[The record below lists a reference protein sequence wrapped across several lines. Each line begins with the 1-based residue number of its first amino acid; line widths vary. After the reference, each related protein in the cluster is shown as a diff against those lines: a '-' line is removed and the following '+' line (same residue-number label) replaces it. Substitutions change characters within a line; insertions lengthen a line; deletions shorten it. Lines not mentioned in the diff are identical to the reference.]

1 MIADSSAKRSY
12 AGSTATEMDKAYC
25 NSIARSEVKFRQ
37 NAVAAGLVVL
47 VMLLSVA
54 APGQPAPSH
63 LKPDDTLPV
72 LGGQALT
79 GRWLDLPAAAGESPA
94 AVILSFSRAG
104 GRDAQNWAQ
113 HLSKDYPHLAIYTVI
128 FLESVP
134 RLFRSVAVSGIRGG
148 MPLFMQDRTILL
160 YQDESL
166 WKQRLQVTDKSRASV
181 ILLGPREHIQWI
193 TSGPFADSLYLAL
206 SKQIGASN

>member
-12 AGSTATEMDKAYC
+12 VGSAATDMDKAY
-25 NSIARSEVKFRQ
+25 SKLIARSELKIRQ
-37 NAVAAGLVVL
+37 NAMAGGAVVL
-47 VMLLSVA
+47 MMFLSA
-54 APGQPAPSH
+54 AASGQPVTSH
-63 LKPDDTLPV
+63 LEPDDTLPM

-79 GRWLDLPAAAGESPA
+79 GKWLDLPAAAGDSPA

-104 GRDAQNWAQ
+104 GRDAQNWTQ

-134 RLFRSVAVSGIRGG
+134 RLFRSVAVSGIRDG

-160 YQDESL
+160 YQDEIL
-166 WKQRLQVTDKSRASV
+166 WKQRLQVTDESRASV
-181 ILLGPREHIQWI
+181 ILLGPRGHIQWI
-193 TSGPFADSLYLAL
+193 VSGPFADPLYLAL
-206 SKQIGASN
+206 SKQIRASK